1 MKEVQGK
8 KKVDYKAIVKM
19 ILKVLLV
26 LLVGGA
32 GLVVLIFFGLLI
44 LDFLT
49 PDHINYE

>member
-19 ILKVLLV
+19 ILKV